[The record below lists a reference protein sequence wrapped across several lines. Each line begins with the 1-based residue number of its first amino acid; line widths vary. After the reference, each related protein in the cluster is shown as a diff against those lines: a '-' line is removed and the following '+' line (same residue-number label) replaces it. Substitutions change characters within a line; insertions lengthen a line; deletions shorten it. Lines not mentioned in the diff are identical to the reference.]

1 MNVFVSL
8 LIKTKKLGIMI
19 QIKVEVSMQYRQS
32 IESDIPSIM
41 HIIHQAQTHLKEAG
55 VNQWQNQYPNED
67 AILNDIHNQ
76 ESYVV
81 LDNERVIGTFA
92 LSFRIESTYNQIY
105 EGNWL
110 SIQDYAVIHRIALDN
125 EFKGLGVSTEVI
137 NSIEKWCVNNKI
149 FSIKIDTHEDNKS
162 MRKMLEKNGF
172 VYCGIIFLLD
182 GNSRV
187 AYEKLLT

>member
-1 MNVFVSL
+1 
-8 LIKTKKLGIMI
+8 
-19 QIKVEVSMQYRQS
+19 MQYRQS

-41 HIIHQAQTHLKEAG
+41 HIIHQAQIQLKEAG
-55 VNQWQNQYPNED
+55 VNQWQNQYPNEA

-81 LDNERVIGTFA
+81 LDNEMVIGTFA

-125 EFKGLGVSTEVI
+125 EYKGLGISTEVI
-137 NSIEKWCVNNKI
+137 NTIEEWCVNNKI

-162 MRKMLEKNGF
+162 MRRMLEKNGF

-187 AYEKLLT
+187 AYEKLLR

>member
-1 MNVFVSL
+1 
-8 LIKTKKLGIMI
+8 MI
-19 QIKVEVSMQYRQS
+19 QIKVEVSMQYRKS
-32 IESDIPSIM
+32 IEADMPSIM
-41 HIIHQAQTHLKEAG
+41 HIIHQAQTQLKEAG
-55 VNQWQNQYPNED
+55 VNQWQNQYPNEA

-81 LDNERVIGTFA
+81 LDHERVIGTFA

-125 EFKGLGVSTEVI
+125 EYKGLGVSTEVI
-137 NSIEKWCVNNKI
+137 DTIEEWCVNKKV

-162 MRKMLEKNGF
+162 MRRMLEKNGF

-187 AYEKLLT
+187 AYEKLLR

>member
-1 MNVFVSL
+1 
-8 LIKTKKLGIMI
+8 
-19 QIKVEVSMQYRQS
+19 MQYRQS

-41 HIIHQAQTHLKEAG
+41 HIIHQAQTQLKEAG
-55 VNQWQNQYPNED
+55 VNQWQNQYPNEA

-81 LDNERVIGTFA
+81 LDNEMVIGTFA

-125 EFKGLGVSTEVI
+125 EYKGLGVSAEVI
-137 NSIEKWCVNNKI
+137 NTIEKWCVNNKI

-162 MRKMLEKNGF
+162 MRRMLEKNGF

-187 AYEKLLT
+187 AYEKLLR